1 MIQVEKNLTK
11 EEKFQYSLLEE
22 APVYFVAI
30 DADGITRF
38 MNKTMLKALGYQ
50 REEVLNKDY
59 LKQFVPLRQHHI
71 VQNIFSRLQ
80 QNTSPTH
87 NENIVL
93 TKEGKE
99 LLVKWYGKQVYHESG
114 DFHYLIGVGID
125 ITEQKAKE
133 KEREMFYIKEKEQSN
148 LIAME
153 QEMVLNLISEKD
165 FPSKL
170 RRVLEFISKIIPH
183 DGSDISLLDNNQL
196 QVIAIHG
203 YKEPSCQRIV
213 QNARQNLD
221 KFLIEK
227 EVIENKKPI
236 MIPNASK
243 DSRWVVIPG
252 LEWIHSVMK
261 IPFIFEGKVLGT
273 LGIVSEKPC
282 AFNEE
287 SIKKIKSFVSGL
299 AIAIHNYQDYCQL
312 NKNKKDIIY
321 AMTKLV
327 EIRDPYTAG
336 HQEGVANLAT
346 AIAREMGLA
355 KDIIESIRIASLVH
369 DIGKVNVPS
378 EILNKPSRLNE
389 VEYNLVKNHPQL
401 GYEILKEI
409 SFNFPIAEIVHQH
422 HEKINGS
429 GYPQGLKREQI
440 LLEARIICV
449 ADVFNAMASH
459 RPYRAALGSEVAKE
473 ELFKNRGV
481 LYDPQ
486 VVDACL
492 KVIEKGQLATI
503 YN

>member
-1 MIQVEKNLTK
+1 MEKILTK
-11 EEKFQYSLLEE
+11 EKEFQYSLLEE

-30 DADGITRF
+30 NTDGSTRF

-59 LKQFVPLRQHHI
+59 LKQFVPLRQRNM

-80 QNTSPTH
+80 KNNSPTQ

-99 LLVKWYGKQVYHESG
+99 LLVRWYGKQIYNESG

-125 ITEQKAKE
+125 VTEQKAKE
-133 KEREMFYIKEKEQSN
+133 KKIEMFHIKEREWNN
-148 LIAME
+148 LISME

-165 FPSKL
+165 FTSKL

-183 DGSDISLLDNNQL
+183 DGSDISLLENNQL
-196 QVIAIHG
+196 RVIAIHG
-203 YKEPSCQRIV
+203 YKEPSGQSIV
-213 QNARQNLD
+213 QNLRQNLD
-221 KFLIEK
+221 KFPIDK
-227 EVIENKKPI
+227 EVIENKKTI
-236 MIPNASK
+236 IISEVLK
-243 DSRWVVIPG
+243 DSRWIIIPG
-252 LEWIHSVMK
+252 LEWIRSGMK

-282 AFNEE
+282 AFNEK
-287 SIKKIKSFVSGL
+287 SIKKIESFVSGL

-312 NKNKKDIIY
+312 HKNKNDIIY
-321 AMTKLV
+321 AITKLV

-346 AIAREMGLA
+346 AIAREIGLA
-355 KDIIESIRIASLVH
+355 KEVIESIRIASLVH
-369 DIGKVNVPS
+369 DIGKINVPS
-378 EILNKPSRLNE
+378 EILNKPSHLNE

-401 GYEILKEI
+401 GYDILKEI
-409 SFNFPIAEIVHQH
+409 SFDFPIAEIVHQH

-429 GYPQGLKREQI
+429 GYPQGLKGEQI

-459 RPYRAALGSEVAKE
+459 RPYRAALGIEVAKE
-473 ELFKNRGV
+473 ELLKNRGV

-492 KVIEKGQLATI
+492 KVLEKGQG
-503 YN
+503 

>member
-1 MIQVEKNLTK
+1 MERILTK
-11 EEKFQYSLLEE
+11 EKEFQYSLLEE

-30 DADGITRF
+30 NADGSTRF

-59 LKQFVPLRQHHI
+59 LKQFVPLRQRNI
-71 VQNIFSRLQ
+71 VQNIFSKLQ
-80 QNTSPTH
+80 KNNSPTL

-99 LLVKWYGKQVYHESG
+99 LLVKWQGKQVYYESR

-125 ITEQKAKE
+125 ITEQKVKE
-133 KEREMFYIKEKEQSN
+133 KKIEMFHVKEREWNN
-148 LIAME
+148 LINME
-153 QEMVLNLISEKD
+153 QEMVLSLISEKD
-165 FPSKL
+165 FTSKL
-170 RRVLEFISKIIPH
+170 RRVLDFISKIIPH
-183 DGSDISLLDNNQL
+183 DGSDISLLENDQL
-196 QVIAIHG
+196 RVIAIHG
-203 YKEPSCQRIV
+203 YKEPSCQSIV
-213 QNARQNLD
+213 QNLRQDLD
-221 KFLIEK
+221 KFPIDK

-236 MIPNASK
+236 IITEAYK
-243 DSRWVVIPG
+243 DPRWTVIPG
-252 LEWIHSVMK
+252 LEWIRSGMK

-282 AFNEE
+282 AFNEK
-287 SIKKIKSFVSGL
+287 SIKKIESFVSGL

-312 NKNKKDIIY
+312 HKNKNDIIY
-321 AMTKLV
+321 AITKLV

-346 AIAREMGLA
+346 AIARQMGLA
-355 KDIIESIRIASLVH
+355 KEVIESIRIASLVH

-378 EILNKPSRLNE
+378 EILNKPSHLNE

-401 GYEILKEI
+401 GYNILKEI
-409 SFNFPIAEIVHQH
+409 SFDFPIAEIVHQH

-429 GYPQGLKREQI
+429 GYPQGLKGEQI

-459 RPYRAALGSEVAKE
+459 RPYRAALGIEVAKE
-473 ELFKNRGV
+473 ELLKNRGV

-492 KVIEKGQLATI
+492 IVLEKGQG
-503 YN
+503 